1 MSDRTKG
8 QLAAEA
14 WGSLLRV
21 HAQLV
26 PDMDVE
32 LRNRVG
38 LPLAWY
44 DILLELQAED
54 DAALTMSDLAD
65 RVVLSRTRVSRVVDE
80 LTRSGL
86 VERRQHPD
94 DRRSAFA
101 VLTDAGRRRF
111 REAAPVYLGA
121 IERYVAGPL
130 SKSELETLRDLL
142 QRLLPA

>member
-26 PDMDVE
+26 PDMDLE
-32 LRNRVG
+32 LRNRVR

-111 REAAPVYLGA
+111 REAAPVSLGA
-121 IERYVAGPL
+121 IERNVPEVHRSCLAEAAPTGVG
-130 SKSELETLRDLL
+130 
-142 QRLLPA
+142 